1 MDDLERHAAYTH
13 TLLSQQADR
22 TNENEAILNGL
33 IDVLVKRGLV
43 SSDEL
48 LKAIE
53 SVRAET
59 AERGELASLGAAL
72 RVDGEHVDAT
82 VDCEA
87 RLPICQAACC
97 RLRFALSAEDI
108 ETGAVK
114 WDLAKPYFNRLG
126 DDGYCHQWDGGCGC
140 YEQRPTVCRSY
151 SCEHDPRIWTDFA
164 AMELNH
170 EWIAA
175 HTGRDQLGPVELFM
189 DSAREI
195 EPPGEISQRREP
207 PGERRRPLYP

>member
-13 TLLSQQADR
+13 TVLSQQADR

-53 SVRAET
+53 SVRTET

-72 RVDGEHVDAT
+72 RVDGEHAEAT

-87 RLPICQAACC
+87 RLPVCQAACC

-108 ETGAVK
+108 ETGALK
-114 WDLAKPYFNRLG
+114 WDLAKPYFNRLA
-126 DDGYCHQWDGGCGC
+126 DNGYCHQWDGGCGC
-140 YEQRPTVCRSY
+140 YEQRPTVCRGY

-170 EWIAA
+170 EWIAE
-175 HTGRDQLGPVELFM
+175 HTGRDELGPVELFM
-189 DSAREI
+189 YSAQET
-195 EPPGEISQRREP
+195 EPPGRGLQAT
-207 PGERRRPLYP
+207 